1 LKRFHVHLS
10 VKDLSESI
18 RFYSKLFGIEPTV
31 TKDDY
36 AKWMLN
42 DPHINFAISQR
53 GHVIGVNHLGI
64 QVNSDS
70 ELGELR
76 AQVTHAQIDA
86 IDEKGAACCYAKS
99 NKYWIEDPQGIA
111 WETFRNLGD
120 IPVYGENRHPAANKE
135 RACVPLAKQP
145 GDSAEAGCCVPAPEP
160 TAAKTACCV

>member
-1 LKRFHVHLS
+1 
-10 VKDLSESI
+10 
-18 RFYSKLFGIEPTV
+18 
-31 TKDDY
+31 
-36 AKWMLN
+36 
-42 DPHINFAISQR
+42 
-53 GHVIGVNHLGI
+53 
-64 QVNSDS
+64 VNSDS

-145 GDSAEAGCCVPAPEP
+145 GDSAEAGCCVPAPEL
-160 TAAKTACCV
+160 TDAKTACCEFPQLTAGGLPSSLSIKNSS